1 MSSLTLEGVRLH
13 GFGGG
18 GTFMIGDGKISWRD
32 RNRSISKEIELS
44 EISTVNKYAYGN
56 RTQFVFVL
64 KTTGQHY
71 RFEGFDKNDLNKLI
85 SKIETSIDSSIEDG
99 KFSVEGSTYGN
110 ISVSDRV
117 LKMKNSK
124 DGVMFD
130 MTLSHVAQCVMQGNS
145 RKEVEI
151 QFNEFDNNKDEDILH
166 QITLRL
172 PTNKENNA
180 EGVDNANEDEENTEN
195 PAEELQR
202 LIMEAAEIRSVTGN
216 VIAEFT
222 KEEGSF
228 VTPRGRYAMQ
238 LMPTYMRMQ
247 GAQYDYKIMYT
258 DIKKLF
264 LLPKQDGMRCAFVI
278 SLEKPIRQG
287 QQKYRHLVLETHRM
301 ERTIDI
307 NLSEEEIKDKY
318 DGQLDTSMTAQMSNL
333 IAKIFKVVTQTPVYI
348 PKAFK
353 SIRDDDCIKCNYR
366 VNEGFLYPLAKQ
378 FIFIN
383 KPCIVIEFKDVEIVE
398 FTRNEQSATKTF
410 DIKISVKPEHENG
423 IASETVYDFKGIEKA
438 EYEVL
443 KSFLTTRKD
452 LKIHESES
460 IESMNK
466 KVMNEIDQTMA
477 MDDDDSDD
485 EDFQA
490 GDGDDDDD
498 EDSSDG
504 EGSANSSDNE
514 DEDDNDDDDDDD
526 GANKKAKKAKKEDKK
541 LKKKEKSE
549 SKKRKKAK
557 EAADDGK
564 KKKKKRAKK
573 DKDAPKAALSGY
585 MFFANEQRS
594 IIKAEHPE
602 WSLTEIT
609 SDMGRRWRELS
620 EDDKVPYQEKNAID
634 KERYK
639 KEMEVYKA
647 KKAADEAEGTGSA
660 DEGSD
665 EAAVSDAED
674 EEENED

>member
-13 GFGGG
+13 GLGGG

-32 RNRSISKEIELS
+32 RNRSILKEIELS
-44 EISTVNKYAYGN
+44 EISKVNKYAYGN
-56 RTQFVFVL
+56 RTQFVFVI
-64 KTTGQHY
+64 KSTGDHY

-85 SKIETSIDSSIEDG
+85 SMIETSIDNSIEDG
-99 KFSVEGSTYGN
+99 NFSVEGSTYGN
-110 ISVSDRV
+110 ISVEDKV
-117 LKMKNSK
+117 LKMTNPK
-124 DGVMFD
+124 DNVMFD

-145 RKEVEI
+145 RKEIEI
-151 QFNEFDNNKDEDILH
+151 QFNEFDNNKDEDMLH

-172 PTNKENNA
+172 PTKDDNP
-180 EGVDNANEDEENTEN
+180 EGGDDANEDEENAVN

-216 VIAEFT
+216 VITEFT

-307 NLSEEEIKDKY
+307 NLSEEEIKEKY
-318 DGQLDTSMTAQMSNL
+318 DGQLETSMSAQMSNL

-353 SIRDDDCIKCNYR
+353 SIRNDDCIKCNYR
-366 VNEGFLYPLAKQ
+366 INEGFLYPLAKQ

-410 DIKISVKPEHENG
+410 DIKISVKPAHDNG

-466 KVMNEIDQTMA
+466 KVLNEIDQSMA

-490 GDGDDDDD
+490 GDG
-498 EDSSDG
+498 EDG
-504 EGSANSSDNE
+504 
-514 DEDDNDDDDDDD
+514 DDDDDDD
-526 GANKKAKKAKKEDKK
+526 DSDGEGSGSDNDGEGSDSDNGEESAKKKAKKAKKEAKK
-541 LKKKEKSE
+541 EKKKEKSE
-549 SKKRKKAK
+549 FKKRKKE

-573 DKDAPKAALSGY
+573 DKDAPKGALSGY

-594 IIKAEHPE
+594 IIKGEHPE

-609 SDMGRRWRELS
+609 SEMGRRWRELTD
-620 EDDKVPYQEKNAID
+620 EDKVPYQEKNAAD

-647 KKAADEAEGTGSA
+647 KKAAEEAEGDGSA

-665 EAAVSDAED
+665 KASGSDDED
-674 EEENED
+674 EDDNED